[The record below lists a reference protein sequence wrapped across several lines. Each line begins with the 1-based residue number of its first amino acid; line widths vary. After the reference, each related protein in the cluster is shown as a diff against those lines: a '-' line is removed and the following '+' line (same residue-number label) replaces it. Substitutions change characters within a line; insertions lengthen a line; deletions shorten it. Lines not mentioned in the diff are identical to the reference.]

1 MLSLS
6 SKPAVDQN
14 TTACV
19 SATARNIQLTEGRGC
34 SSVGGASDRNAAE
47 GRFNS
52 PVRLRIFLPESTF
65 SADSL
70 TLSVQPSC
78 AITRINICAHV
89 EDPKHWQPCLCLDT

>member
-34 SSVGGASDRNAAE
+34 SSVGE
-47 GRFNS
+47 GRLNS
-52 PVRLRIFLPESTF
+52 PVQLRIFLPESTF

-89 EDPKHWQPCLCLDT
+89 EDPKHWQPYLCLDTRKYHTHC